1 MKKELN
7 LKKRLF
13 FTVGVVFVSIL
24 LANIPVPGVDSGYL
38 SGYFQTYSA
47 LGYINTLSGGAM
59 ARLSISGFGISSYIS
74 ASIILQLLYFIFPS
88 LGKESGYHG
97 RNRIKK
103 MTIALSMAITLVG
116 ALTLSYTF
124 GREGLYFHYD
134 IIHVIISCASWLAGT
149 GLIIWMALK
158 IEDLGVGNGISI
170 ILAVNILMGLP
181 QQIRNQA
188 TEHPV
193 ALGILC
199 AVVCL
204 SYIAA
209 IYLQRGRI
217 DVPIRIGRK
226 ERSVYNEDAVL
237 PIPVNIVNVL
247 PAVYASAIIT
257 LPTMII
263 AVSGIRVSGVG
274 SAILHA
280 LTAEN
285 WYDPT
290 HWYDL
295 MGLVLYVILLAAL
308 GTFCSHMMFLPEEI
322 ADNMR
327 RQGDVIQSVAPG
339 DATVRYL
346 KKRQKALTVINVV
359 FLGGFT
365 VLADLICMRIGLSQI
380 TFLGTSLIIIVST
393 LCDVQFSIQAAAVHQ
408 RKRYHLFYLRER
420 SKQKAHKAGKGAVVC
435 EEKAETVNVQA

>member
-1 MKKELN
+1 M
-7 LKKRLF
+7 
-13 FTVGVVFVSIL
+13 FVSIL

-38 SGYFQTYSA
+38 SEYFQTYAA

-74 ASIILQLLYFIFPS
+74 ASILLQLLYFIFPS

-103 MTIALSMAITLVG
+103 MTIALSVAITLVG

-134 IIHVIISCASWLAGT
+134 IIHVVISCASWLAGT

-158 IEDLGVGNGISI
+158 IDDHGVGNGISI
-170 ILAVNILMGLP
+170 ILAVNILMSLP
-181 QQIRNQA
+181 QQISVSLAQS
-188 TEHPV
+188 TEYPA

-226 ERSVYNEDAVL
+226 ERSVYNDDAVM

-257 LPTMII
+257 LPTII
-263 AVSGIRVSGVG
+263 VAISGIRVSGIG
-274 SAILHA
+274 SAILNA

-295 MGLVLYVILLAAL
+295 MGLVLYVILLAAF

-339 DATVRYL
+339 DATVRNL
-346 KKRQKALTVINVV
+346 KKRQKALTVINVI
-359 FLGGFT
+359 FLGVFT
-365 VLADLICMRIGLSQI
+365 ILTDLICVRIGLSQI

-393 LCDVQFSIQAAAVHQ
+393 LCDVQFSIQAAAIHQ
-408 RKRYHLFYLRER
+408 RKRYHLFYMRR
-420 SKQKAHKAGKGAVVC
+420 SKKAGKETVVC